1 MEASHND
8 YWVHDLSPFLVRFN
22 EGFGIRYYGLAYLLA
37 FVVAYALLAWYHR
50 RGRSPLDSDQLSTAF
65 LAIIIGVMAGGR
77 IGYFILYDFGTLLR
91 DPLALFRVWEGG
103 MASHGGFAGV
113 ALAILWISRRQ
124 KLAVTRLAD
133 LLVTVA
139 PPGLFFGRIAN
150 FINGELWGKIST
162 VSWAVRFP
170 ASMPPGTPVEEIPPR
185 HPSQLYEAA
194 LEGLALFAYMQF
206 RFWRS
211 SAARRYPG
219 QLTGEFLVG
228 YAIARIISELFRE
241 PDAGLILG
249 MSRGIFYSIFLA
261 AVGIALIVRA
271 YAQRVAERGAR

>member
-1 MEASHND
+1 
-8 YWVHDLSPFLVRFN
+8 
-22 EGFGIRYYGLAYLLA
+22 
-37 FVVAYALLAWYHR
+37 WYHR

-206 RFWRS
+206 RFGRC
-211 SAARRYPG
+211 SAARRHPG

-261 AVGIALIVRA
+261 AVGVALIVRA